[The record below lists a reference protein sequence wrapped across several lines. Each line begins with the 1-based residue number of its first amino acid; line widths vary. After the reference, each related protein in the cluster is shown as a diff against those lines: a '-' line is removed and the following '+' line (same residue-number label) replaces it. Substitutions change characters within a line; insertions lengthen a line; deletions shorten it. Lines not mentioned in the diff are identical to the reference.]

1 MNLHACEIL
10 IKIVHAL
17 TSVSVGISMKQVFLA
32 LGDIVE
38 KLVERTLWEELNTI
52 ALKSLTAG
60 PGVS

>member
-10 IKIVHAL
+10 IKVVHAL
-17 TSVSVGISMKQVFLA
+17 TSVSVGISMEQVFLA

-52 ALKSLTAG
+52 AL
-60 PGVS
+60 